1 MDSGAGPRARERLP
15 LSLLILYGVPSFAGA
30 AMLVPIYIHL
40 PKFYSD
46 VVGVPLGF
54 LAIGI
59 AGARALDALSDPL
72 VGWLSDR
79 TQTRWGR
86 RRPWIALGSP
96 FCAAAFYALFAPPE
110 SLTVASAS
118 AWFATSFVLYFVFH
132 TVYGL
137 PHYALGPELT
147 LDYHERSRLFGYREA
162 FSIVGTVVAAAVPG
176 AMMSAGMSERAAFAD
191 LGLAFAIA
199 LVLSCWVLAA
209 RVRERP
215 EFATRTSNPFVPGV
229 RRALRNRPF
238 RILLGS
244 YVVASAAGAIPGT
257 FMPFFN
263 AYVIQPENPAGWL
276 AIYLAA
282 YFGAGFLC
290 LPIWLWAARRFGKKP
305 TWLAS
310 FVFGITGGAAMFFL
324 ERGDTIPTL
333 LLLLWSG
340 SSFGAG
346 LFLGPSIQAD
356 VIDYDE
362 LHTGKRREAQYS
374 AFWAMLPK
382 FVAIPSAA
390 IPIAVLAT
398 LGYRPNVEQT
408 PEVVLAIKAI
418 FALTPALFSAL
429 AFVVALRFP
438 IDERVHARIR
448 LGIDAHRRGESAV
461 DPLTNETVLAP
472 GARAVDEA
480 TGWFLDHFSRR
491 ELAAFLARGA
501 SALIGRVAL
510 SLAAAAAVCVGAA
523 LLVADRTTSLAEDPG
538 ALAVLAIVAA
548 GFALAVVCYH
558 VVRLRE
564 ARKLAAGAVD
574 RETVRAWLAG
584 EARVEAETLLASDA
598 AS

>member
-1 MDSGAGPRARERLP
+1 LQAGPDDRERLP
-15 LSLLILYGVPSFAGA
+15 LSLLLLYGIPSFAGA

-79 TQTRWGR
+79 TRSRWGR
-86 RRPWIALGSP
+86 RRPYIALGSP
-96 FCAAAFYALFAPPE
+96 LCALAFYALFAPPAW
-110 SLTVASAS
+110 LDVRQASV
-118 AWFATSFVLYFVFH
+118 WFATSFVLYFVLH
-132 TVYGL
+132 TLYSL
-137 PHYALGPELT
+137 PHYALGPELS
-147 LDYHERSRLFGYREA
+147 LHYHERTRLFGYREGFA
-162 FSIVGTVVAAAVPG
+162 ILGTVIAAAAPG
-176 AMMSAGMSERAAFAD
+176 VLMSAGGLGERAAFAD
-191 LGLAFAIA
+191 MALAFAVA
-199 LVLSCWVLAA
+199 LAVSCWLLAA

-215 EFATRTSNPFVPGV
+215 EFAARTSNPFVPGV

-238 RILLGS
+238 RILLAT
-244 YVVASAAGAIPGT
+244 YVVGSAAGAIPGT

-263 AYVIQPENPAGWL
+263 AYVIRPEDEAGWL

-282 YFGAGFLC
+282 YFGAGFLF
-290 LPIWLWAARRFGKKP
+290 LPVWLWAARRFGKKS

-324 ERGDTIPTL
+324 DRGDTIATL
-333 LLLLWSG
+333 LLILWSG

-362 LHTGKRREAQYS
+362 LHTGKRREAQYT

-398 LGYRPNVEQT
+398 LGYVPNAEQK

-418 FALTPALFSAL
+418 FALTPAFFSAL

-438 IDERVHARIR
+438 IDELVHARIR
-448 LGIDAHRRGESAV
+448 AGIDAHARGEPAV
-461 DPLTNETVLAP
+461 DPLTGARVLP
-472 GARAVDEA
+472 PRARAVDEG

-491 ELAAFLARGA
+491 ELESFLARGGT
-501 SALIGRVAL
+501 SLMGR
-510 SLAAAAAVCVGAA
+510 VGAA
-523 LLVADRTTSLAEDPG
+523 ATASLATCLGAAWLVAERVTSLEQDPG
-538 ALAVLAIVAA
+538 ALAVLAIVVA
-548 GFALAVVCYH
+548 GFALAVFLYH
-558 VVRLRE
+558 LARLWQASRLARGSVAGGVV
-564 ARKLAAGAVD
+564 A
-574 RETVRAWLAG
+574 AWLDGASRD
-584 EARVEAETLLASDA
+584 EALAPAAPDVA